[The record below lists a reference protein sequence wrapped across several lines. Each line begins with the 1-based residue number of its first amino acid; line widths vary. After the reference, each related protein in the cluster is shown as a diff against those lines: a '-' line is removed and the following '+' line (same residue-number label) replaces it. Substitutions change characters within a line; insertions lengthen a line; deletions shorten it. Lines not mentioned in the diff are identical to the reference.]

1 MSCAWALDAKPAPPV
16 SPQSQKRKGNLQEKQ
31 LQEKKKNCITL
42 SSDEPK
48 TRSTNSRERA
58 IRKPVH
64 KGKCGDKDGGV
75 GEARE
80 KAVTLQDGDVGKAVT
95 SLFAHVDG
103 LIRLF

>member
-31 LQEKKKNCITL
+31 LQEKKKKKTASFFHQTDPRRGARIVARGPSVSL
-42 SSDEPK
+42 S
-48 TRSTNSRERA
+48 TRENVATKMA
-58 IRKPVH
+58 VW
-64 KGKCGDKDGGV
+64 
-75 GEARE
+75 ARLE
-80 KAVTLQDGDVGKAVT
+80 KDGDVGKAVT